1 MNGTCTQQHPR
12 TVLGAAW
19 AMLQPAADASELRL
33 HAQTACL
40 LGDHQRARRLWALL
54 AQGGDGEAQQRLA
67 QLG

>member
-1 MNGTCTQQHPR
+1 MNSTCTQLHPR

-33 HAQTACL
+33 HAQAACL
-40 LGDHQRARRLWALL
+40 LGDHQRARRLWELL
-54 AQGGDGEAQQRLA
+54 AQRGDGEAQQRLA